1 MRGARSV
8 AFFQAKDC
16 ALEPLQNIGNKGIR
30 ARSKRCTK
38 GQLPATLARTYDD
51 ISWNTGLQPNLHELR
66 KALHALTGPNAL
78 RLLGQAHMKILIV
91 DDHPLF
97 RAGFH
102 AVLEQSDL
110 EAAVLSVSSVAE
122 ALQILKRDGDVG
134 LVLLDIHL
142 RGEDGFNALKLI
154 GEKFPTTACIMISG
168 DEHEGVAPRVIAAGA
183 SGFIPK
189 SFTADEMI
197 AAIRQVLNGDVFVPS
212 QAQHT
217 TPPSDG
223 TSLTLRQL
231 EVISMLGR
239 GFSNKEIARAL
250 DVAERTVKAHVSA
263 VFEAL
268 NVRNRTQ
275 AVLVAQRRGFLPASS
290 GYAAASQ

>member
-1 MRGARSV
+1 
-8 AFFQAKDC
+8 
-16 ALEPLQNIGNKGIR
+16 
-30 ARSKRCTK
+30 
-38 GQLPATLARTYDD
+38 
-51 ISWNTGLQPNLHELR
+51 
-66 KALHALTGPNAL
+66 
-78 RLLGQAHMKILIV
+78 MKILIV

-102 AVLEQSDL
+102 AVLECSDL
-110 EAAVLSVSSVAE
+110 DAGVLSVSSIPE
-122 ALQILKRDGDVG
+122 ALQTLRRDTDVG

-142 RGEDGFNALKLI
+142 RGDDGFSALKII

-168 DEHEGVAPRVIAAGA
+168 DEQDSVVARAISAGA

-189 SFTADEMI
+189 SYTAEDMVAAIQTVLAGGVFTPAKAAAPVTADG
-197 AAIRQVLNGDVFVPS
+197 N
-212 QAQHT
+212 
-217 TPPSDG
+217 
-223 TSLTLRQL
+223 SLTLRQL

-275 AVLVAQRRGFLPASS
+275 AVLAAQRRGFLPASPS
-290 GYAAASQ
+290 IYAASN

>member
-1 MRGARSV
+1 
-8 AFFQAKDC
+8 
-16 ALEPLQNIGNKGIR
+16 
-30 ARSKRCTK
+30 
-38 GQLPATLARTYDD
+38 
-51 ISWNTGLQPNLHELR
+51 
-66 KALHALTGPNAL
+66 
-78 RLLGQAHMKILIV
+78 MKILIV

-110 EAAVLSVSSVAE
+110 DAAVLSVSSVNE

-142 RGEDGFNALKLI
+142 RGEDGFNALKVI

-168 DEHEGVAPRVIAAGA
+168 DEQEGVAPRVIAAGA

-212 QAQHT
+212 PAQQI
-217 TPPSDG
+217 TPVSEQ

-290 GYAAASQ
+290 SSSSGYASASP

>member
-1 MRGARSV
+1 M
-8 AFFQAKDC
+8 
-16 ALEPLQNIGNKGIR
+16 N
-30 ARSKRCTK
+30 
-38 GQLPATLARTYDD
+38 
-51 ISWNTGLQPNLHELR
+51 
-66 KALHALTGPNAL
+66 
-78 RLLGQAHMKILIV
+78 ILIV

-102 AVLEQSDL
+102 AVLEGSDL
-110 EAAVLSVSSVAE
+110 EAGVLSVSSVPE
-122 ALQILKRDGDVG
+122 ALQTLQRDGDIG

-142 RGEDGFNALKLI
+142 KGDDGFSALKKI
-154 GEKFPTTACIMISG
+154 GERFPTTACILISG
-168 DEHEGVAPRVIAAGA
+168 DEGDGVAARAVASGA

-189 SFTADEMI
+189 SFTADEMV
-197 AAIRQVLNGDVFVPS
+197 AAIQQVLAGEVFVPVS
-212 QAQHT
+212 NAPARVDEPH
-217 TPPSDG
+217 
-223 TSLTLRQL
+223 SLTLRQL

-275 AVLVAQRRGFLPASS
+275 AVLVAQKRGFLPATQS
-290 GYAAASQ
+290 YAAAH

>member
-1 MRGARSV
+1 
-8 AFFQAKDC
+8 
-16 ALEPLQNIGNKGIR
+16 
-30 ARSKRCTK
+30 
-38 GQLPATLARTYDD
+38 
-51 ISWNTGLQPNLHELR
+51 
-66 KALHALTGPNAL
+66 
-78 RLLGQAHMKILIV
+78 MKILIV

-102 AVLEQSDL
+102 AVLEQSALD
-110 EAAVLSVSSVAE
+110 AGVLSVSSIAE
-122 ALQILKRDGDVG
+122 AMQALQRDSDIA

-142 RGEDGFNALKLI
+142 RGDDGFTALKTI
-154 GEKFPTTACIMISG
+154 GERFPTTACIMISG
-168 DEHEGVAPRVIAAGA
+168 DEGQGVASRAVASGA

-189 SFTADEMI
+189 SFTAEEMI
-197 AAIRQVLNGDVFVPS
+197 AAIQKVLAGDVFVPATAS
-212 QAQHT
+212 LAPAEPH
-217 TPPSDG
+217 G
-223 TSLTLRQL
+223 LTLRQL

-275 AVLVAQRRGFLPASS
+275 AVLVAQRRGYLPSS
-290 GYAAASQ
+290 PAYAAAR

>member
-1 MRGARSV
+1 
-8 AFFQAKDC
+8 
-16 ALEPLQNIGNKGIR
+16 
-30 ARSKRCTK
+30 
-38 GQLPATLARTYDD
+38 
-51 ISWNTGLQPNLHELR
+51 
-66 KALHALTGPNAL
+66 
-78 RLLGQAHMKILIV
+78 MKILIV

-102 AVLEQSDL
+102 AVLEQSAL
-110 EAAVLSVSSVAE
+110 EAGVLSVSSVPE
-122 ALQILKRDGDVG
+122 ALQTLQKDADIG

-142 RGEDGFNALKLI
+142 KGDDGFAALKII
-154 GEKFPTTACIMISG
+154 GERFPTTACIMISG
-168 DEHEGVAPRVIAAGA
+168 DEQQSIVARAVQSGA

-197 AAIRQVLNGDVFVPS
+197 AAIQKVLAGEVFVPQS
-212 QAQHT
+212 AT
-217 TPPSDG
+217 LTPSEQPTG
-223 TSLTLRQL
+223 LTLRQL

-275 AVLVAQRRGFLPASS
+275 AVLVAQRRGFLPSQPV
-290 GYAAASQ
+290 YANAR

>member
-1 MRGARSV
+1 
-8 AFFQAKDC
+8 
-16 ALEPLQNIGNKGIR
+16 
-30 ARSKRCTK
+30 
-38 GQLPATLARTYDD
+38 
-51 ISWNTGLQPNLHELR
+51 
-66 KALHALTGPNAL
+66 
-78 RLLGQAHMKILIV
+78 MKILIV

-97 RAGFH
+97 RAGFQ
-102 AVLEQSDL
+102 AVLEQSSLD
-110 EAAVLSVSSVAE
+110 AGVLSVSSLPE
-122 ALQILKRDGDVG
+122 ALQALEQDGEIG

-142 RGEDGFNALKLI
+142 KGDDGFNALKVI
-154 GEKFPTTACIMISG
+154 GARFPTTACILISG
-168 DEHEGVAPRVIAAGA
+168 DEQEGVAARAISAGA

-197 AAIRQVLNGDVFVPS
+197 AAIERVLAGEVFVPES
-212 QAQHT
+212 PT
-217 TPPSDG
+217 LTSTPESAG
-223 TSLTLRQL
+223 LTLRQL

-275 AVLVAQRRGFLPASS
+275 AVLVAQRRGFLPSSPNYAS
-290 GYAAASQ
+290 AR

>member
-1 MRGARSV
+1 
-8 AFFQAKDC
+8 
-16 ALEPLQNIGNKGIR
+16 
-30 ARSKRCTK
+30 
-38 GQLPATLARTYDD
+38 
-51 ISWNTGLQPNLHELR
+51 
-66 KALHALTGPNAL
+66 
-78 RLLGQAHMKILIV
+78 MKILIV

-102 AVLEQSDL
+102 AVLEQSSLD
-110 EAAVLSVSSVAE
+110 AGVLSVSSVPE
-122 ALQILKRDGDVG
+122 ALQALEQDGDIG

-142 RGEDGFNALKLI
+142 KGDDGFNALKVI
-154 GEKFPTTACIMISG
+154 GTRFPTTACILISG
-168 DEHEGVAPRVIAAGA
+168 DEQNGVASRAVAAGA

-197 AAIRQVLNGDVFVPS
+197 AAINRVLAGEVFVPES
-212 QAQHT
+212 SNPAATPEQA
-217 TPPSDG
+217 G
-223 TSLTLRQL
+223 LTLRQL

-275 AVLVAQRRGFLPASS
+275 AVLVAQRRGFLPNTPN
-290 GYAAASQ
+290 YAAAR

>member
-1 MRGARSV
+1 
-8 AFFQAKDC
+8 
-16 ALEPLQNIGNKGIR
+16 
-30 ARSKRCTK
+30 
-38 GQLPATLARTYDD
+38 
-51 ISWNTGLQPNLHELR
+51 
-66 KALHALTGPNAL
+66 
-78 RLLGQAHMKILIV
+78 MKILIV

-110 EAAVLSVSSVAE
+110 EAGVLSVSSVPE
-122 ALQILKRDGDVG
+122 ALQTLQQDGDIG

-142 RGEDGFNALKLI
+142 KGEDGFNALKVI
-154 GEKFPTTACIMISG
+154 GERFPTTACIMISG
-168 DEHEGVAPRVIAAGA
+168 DEQQAVAARAVAAGA

-197 AAIRQVLNGDVFVPS
+197 GAIRKVLAGEVFVPETAS
-212 QAQHT
+212 LTAPEQ
-217 TPPSDG
+217 PNG
-223 TSLTLRQL
+223 LTLRQL

-275 AVLVAQRRGFLPASS
+275 AVLVAQKRGFLPSAPVF
-290 GYAAASQ
+290 AAAR

>member
-1 MRGARSV
+1 
-8 AFFQAKDC
+8 
-16 ALEPLQNIGNKGIR
+16 
-30 ARSKRCTK
+30 
-38 GQLPATLARTYDD
+38 
-51 ISWNTGLQPNLHELR
+51 
-66 KALHALTGPNAL
+66 
-78 RLLGQAHMKILIV
+78 MKILVV

-110 EAAVLSVSSVAE
+110 EAGVLSVSSIPE
-122 ALQILKRDGDVG
+122 ALQALQRDGDIG

-142 RGEDGFNALKLI
+142 RGDDGFNALKSI
-154 GEKFPTTACIMISG
+154 GERFPTTACIMISG
-168 DEHEGVAPRVIAAGA
+168 DEQNGVAARAVAAGA

-189 SFTADEMI
+189 SFTADEMV
-197 AAIRQVLNGDVFVPS
+197 AAIKKVLAGDVFVPATAS
-212 QAQHT
+212 L
-217 TPPSDG
+217 TPPEPTG
-223 TSLTLRQL
+223 LTLRQL

-239 GFSNKEIARAL
+239 GFSNKEIARSL

-275 AVLVAQRRGFLPASS
+275 AVLVAQRRGFLPSTPAYAS
-290 GYAAASQ
+290 AR

>member
-1 MRGARSV
+1 
-8 AFFQAKDC
+8 
-16 ALEPLQNIGNKGIR
+16 
-30 ARSKRCTK
+30 
-38 GQLPATLARTYDD
+38 
-51 ISWNTGLQPNLHELR
+51 
-66 KALHALTGPNAL
+66 
-78 RLLGQAHMKILIV
+78 MKILIV

-102 AVLEQSDL
+102 AVLEQSAL
-110 EAAVLSVSSVAE
+110 EAGVLSVSSVPE
-122 ALQILKRDGDVG
+122 AMQAMHRDADIG

-142 RGEDGFNALKLI
+142 KGDDGFNALKQI
-154 GEKFPTTACIMISG
+154 GSRFPTTACVMISG
-168 DEHEGVAPRVIAAGA
+168 DESDAVAARAVASGA

-189 SFTADEMI
+189 SFTAAEMI
-197 AAIRQVLNGDVFVPS
+197 AAIQKVLAGEVFVPAKS
-212 QAQHT
+212 
-217 TPPSDG
+217 S
-223 TSLTLRQL
+223 TSSSPESGGLTLRQL

-275 AVLVAQRRGFLPASS
+275 AVLAAQRRGYLPSTPA
-290 GYAAASQ
+290 YAVNAR

>member
-1 MRGARSV
+1 
-8 AFFQAKDC
+8 
-16 ALEPLQNIGNKGIR
+16 
-30 ARSKRCTK
+30 
-38 GQLPATLARTYDD
+38 
-51 ISWNTGLQPNLHELR
+51 
-66 KALHALTGPNAL
+66 
-78 RLLGQAHMKILIV
+78 MKILIV

-110 EAAVLSVSSVAE
+110 DAGVLSVSSVAE
-122 ALQILKRDGDVG
+122 ALQALQRDSDIA

-142 RGEDGFNALKLI
+142 RGDDGFKALKTI
-154 GEKFPTTACIMISG
+154 GERFPTTACIMISG
-168 DEHEGVAPRVIAAGA
+168 DEQPGVAARAVSSGA

-197 AAIRQVLNGDVFVPS
+197 AAIQKVLAGDVY
-212 QAQHT
+212 
-217 TPPSDG
+217 TPAPASLASAEPTG
-223 TSLTLRQL
+223 LTLRQL

-275 AVLVAQRRGFLPASS
+275 AVLVAQRRGYLPSS
-290 GYAAASQ
+290 PAYAVR

>member
-1 MRGARSV
+1 
-8 AFFQAKDC
+8 
-16 ALEPLQNIGNKGIR
+16 
-30 ARSKRCTK
+30 
-38 GQLPATLARTYDD
+38 
-51 ISWNTGLQPNLHELR
+51 
-66 KALHALTGPNAL
+66 
-78 RLLGQAHMKILIV
+78 MKILIV

-110 EAAVLSVSSVAE
+110 DAGVLSVSSVPE
-122 ALQILKRDGDVG
+122 ALQTLQQDGDIG

-142 RGEDGFNALKLI
+142 KGEDGFNALKII
-154 GEKFPTTACIMISG
+154 GERFPTTACIMISG
-168 DEHEGVAPRVIAAGA
+168 DDQQAVAARAVAAGA

-197 AAIRQVLNGDVFVPS
+197 AAIRKVLAGEVFVPETANLTAP
-212 QAQHT
+212 QQPT
-217 TPPSDG
+217 G
-223 TSLTLRQL
+223 LTLRQL

-275 AVLVAQRRGFLPASS
+275 AVLVAQKRGFLPSQPA
-290 GYAAASQ
+290 YANAR

>member
-1 MRGARSV
+1 M
-8 AFFQAKDC
+8 
-16 ALEPLQNIGNKGIR
+16 N
-30 ARSKRCTK
+30 
-38 GQLPATLARTYDD
+38 
-51 ISWNTGLQPNLHELR
+51 
-66 KALHALTGPNAL
+66 
-78 RLLGQAHMKILIV
+78 ILIV

-102 AVLEQSDL
+102 AVLEHSSSL
-110 EAAVLSVSSVAE
+110 EAGVQSVSSVSE
-122 ALQILKRDGDVG
+122 ALQALERDPEIS

-142 RGEDGFNALKLI
+142 RGGEDGFNAMKMI
-154 GEKFPTTACIMISG
+154 GERFPTTACIMISG
-168 DEHEGVAPRVIAAGA
+168 DESEGVAARAVAAGA

-197 AAIRQVLNGDVFVPS
+197 AAIRKVLAGEVFVP
-212 QAQHT
+212 ATAKLTATPDT
-217 TPPSDG
+217 TG
-223 TSLTLRQL
+223 LTLRQL

-275 AVLVAQRRGFLPASS
+275 AVLVAQRRGFLPAAPA
-290 GYAAASQ
+290 YANAR

>member
-1 MRGARSV
+1 
-8 AFFQAKDC
+8 
-16 ALEPLQNIGNKGIR
+16 
-30 ARSKRCTK
+30 
-38 GQLPATLARTYDD
+38 
-51 ISWNTGLQPNLHELR
+51 
-66 KALHALTGPNAL
+66 
-78 RLLGQAHMKILIV
+78 MKILIV

-110 EAAVLSVSSVAE
+110 DAGVLSVSSLPE
-122 ALQILKRDGDVG
+122 ALQTLQQDGEIG

-142 RGEDGFNALKLI
+142 KGDDGFNALKVI
-154 GEKFPTTACIMISG
+154 GERFPTTACIMISG
-168 DEHEGVAPRVIAAGA
+168 DEQQAVAARAVAAGA

-197 AAIRQVLNGDVFVPS
+197 AAIRKVLAGEVFVPETTNLAA
-212 QAQHT
+212 AQQ
-217 TPPSDG
+217 PSG
-223 TSLTLRQL
+223 LTLRQL

-275 AVLVAQRRGFLPASS
+275 AVLVAQKRGFLPSAPA
-290 GYAAASQ
+290 YANAR

>member
-1 MRGARSV
+1 
-8 AFFQAKDC
+8 
-16 ALEPLQNIGNKGIR
+16 
-30 ARSKRCTK
+30 
-38 GQLPATLARTYDD
+38 
-51 ISWNTGLQPNLHELR
+51 
-66 KALHALTGPNAL
+66 
-78 RLLGQAHMKILIV
+78 MKILIV

-102 AVLEQSDL
+102 AVLEQSSLD
-110 EAAVLSVSSVAE
+110 AGVLSVSSVPE
-122 ALQILKRDGDVG
+122 ALQTLQQDSDIG

-142 RGEDGFNALKLI
+142 RGDDGFTALKVI
-154 GEKFPTTACIMISG
+154 GERFPTTACIMISG
-168 DEHEGVAPRVIAAGA
+168 DEQQNVASRAVASGA

-197 AAIRQVLNGDVFVPS
+197 DAIRTVLAGEVFVPQTTS
-212 QAQHT
+212 LAQAEQ
-217 TPPSDG
+217 PNG
-223 TSLTLRQL
+223 LTLRQL
-231 EVISMLGR
+231 EVINMLGR

-275 AVLVAQRRGFLPASS
+275 AVLVAQRRGFLPSVPA
-290 GYAAASQ
+290 YANAR

>member
-1 MRGARSV
+1 M
-8 AFFQAKDC
+8 
-16 ALEPLQNIGNKGIR
+16 N
-30 ARSKRCTK
+30 
-38 GQLPATLARTYDD
+38 
-51 ISWNTGLQPNLHELR
+51 
-66 KALHALTGPNAL
+66 
-78 RLLGQAHMKILIV
+78 ILIV

-102 AVLEQSDL
+102 AVLEQSAL
-110 EAAVLSVSSVAE
+110 HAGVRSVSSVQE
-122 ALQILKRDGDVG
+122 ALQALQGDGDIG

-142 RGEDGFNALKLI
+142 RGGDDGFNALKTI
-154 GEKFPTTACIMISG
+154 GERFPTTACIMISG
-168 DEHEGVAPRVIAAGA
+168 DEQPGVAARAVAAGA

-197 AAIRQVLNGDVFVPS
+197 VAIQKVLAGDVFVPAAAHLT
-212 QAQHT
+212 QAPDT
-217 TPPSDG
+217 G
-223 TSLTLRQL
+223 GLTLRQL

-275 AVLVAQRRGFLPASS
+275 AVLVAQRRGFLPSTPAYASS
-290 GYAAASQ
+290 SSR

>member
-1 MRGARSV
+1 
-8 AFFQAKDC
+8 
-16 ALEPLQNIGNKGIR
+16 
-30 ARSKRCTK
+30 
-38 GQLPATLARTYDD
+38 
-51 ISWNTGLQPNLHELR
+51 
-66 KALHALTGPNAL
+66 
-78 RLLGQAHMKILIV
+78 MKILIV

-102 AVLEQSDL
+102 AVLEQSAL
-110 EAAVLSVSSVAE
+110 ESGVLSVSSVTE
-122 ALQILKRDGDVG
+122 ALQILQQDTDIG

-142 RGEDGFNALKLI
+142 RGEDGFNALKVI
-154 GEKFPTTACIMISG
+154 GERFPTTACIMISG
-168 DEHEGVAPRVIAAGA
+168 DEQNGVATRAVTAGA

-189 SFTADEMI
+189 SFTADEMV
-197 AAIRQVLNGDVFVPS
+197 AAIGKVLQGEVFVPDAADLS
-212 QAQHT
+212 RA
-217 TPPSDG
+217 PEPSG
-223 TSLTLRQL
+223 LTLRQL

-275 AVLVAQRRGFLPASS
+275 AVLVAQRRGYLPAGSPS
-290 GYAAASQ
+290 YAASAPARSLATR

>member
-1 MRGARSV
+1 
-8 AFFQAKDC
+8 
-16 ALEPLQNIGNKGIR
+16 
-30 ARSKRCTK
+30 
-38 GQLPATLARTYDD
+38 
-51 ISWNTGLQPNLHELR
+51 
-66 KALHALTGPNAL
+66 
-78 RLLGQAHMKILIV
+78 MKILIV

-102 AVLEQSDL
+102 AVLEQSAL
-110 EAAVLSVSSVAE
+110 EAGVLSVSSVPE
-122 ALQILKRDGDVG
+122 ALQALQKDADIG

-142 RGEDGFNALKLI
+142 RGDDGFAALKVI
-154 GEKFPTTACIMISG
+154 GERFPTTACIMISG
-168 DEHEGVAPRVIAAGA
+168 DEQQSIATRAVADGA

-197 AAIRQVLNGDVFVPS
+197 DAIRKVLAGEVFVPETTDL
-212 QAQHT
+212 T
-217 TPPSDG
+217 TPQQPNG
-223 TSLTLRQL
+223 LTLRQL

-275 AVLVAQRRGFLPASS
+275 AVLVAQRRGFLPSA
-290 GYAAASQ
+290 GPAYANAR

>member
-1 MRGARSV
+1 
-8 AFFQAKDC
+8 
-16 ALEPLQNIGNKGIR
+16 
-30 ARSKRCTK
+30 
-38 GQLPATLARTYDD
+38 
-51 ISWNTGLQPNLHELR
+51 
-66 KALHALTGPNAL
+66 
-78 RLLGQAHMKILIV
+78 MKILIV

-102 AVLEQSDL
+102 AVLEQSAL
-110 EAAVLSVSSVAE
+110 EAGVLSVSSVPE
-122 ALQILKRDGDVG
+122 ALQALQNDADIG

-142 RGEDGFNALKLI
+142 RGDDGFAALKVI
-154 GEKFPTTACIMISG
+154 GERFPTTACIMISG
-168 DEHEGVAPRVIAAGA
+168 DEQQSIASRAVAGGA

-197 AAIRQVLNGDVFVPS
+197 DAIRKVLAGEVFVPE
-212 QAQHT
+212 T
-217 TPPSDG
+217 TDLTAPQQPNG
-223 TSLTLRQL
+223 LTLRQL

-275 AVLVAQRRGFLPASS
+275 AVLVAQRRGFLPSVPA
-290 GYAAASQ
+290 YANAR